1 MGREFAL
8 VLLLAALFCSCL
20 PGDQALIRP
29 SYGMSFE
36 GPALSLECVATL
48 KNKGEEGLVESF
60 RVKTRAERRVCLD
73 QILQSLTPE
82 PDFTTEDFERS
93 LKPTGRG
100 GYQLLPD
107 PAIAKKMTNRIGVN
121 VYAARGMAE
130 LARKHLIDDSF
141 VIRPLVECLNHPLL
155 DVGTYCNRALTDL
168 TRHTYGQDFWE
179 RSLGAPPQT
188 VDYRQHLVSDWTEL
202 NRLTRGYPI
211 FDESMRSECL
221 VAIQAIGARLI
232 EALRPFGET
241 VASSYLTR
249 LVERPAI
256 DSSSSEKIFSFDVG
270 VHNTA
275 NWARTDRI
283 ARIAIVMSRPGISRP
298 AGNATGFGLRLQLQ
312 APDYRELFPA
322 LDLELRFQIDA
333 DEAVR
338 QPAVLAVK
346 EALKGLRDLEV
357 QTSR

>member
-1 MGREFAL
+1 MGRRLAL
-8 VLLLAALFCSCL
+8 LLLLAALFCSCL

-60 RVKTRAERRVCLD
+60 RAKTRAEQRVCLD
-73 QILQSLTPE
+73 QILESLTPE

-93 LKPTGRG
+93 LKPASRG
-100 GYQLLPD
+100 GYELLPD

-121 VYAARGMAE
+121 VYAARGIAE
-130 LARKHLIDDSF
+130 LARQHLIDDSS
-141 VIRPLVECLNHPLL
+141 VIRPLIVCLNHPLL
-155 DVGTYCNRALTDL
+155 DVGTYCNRALTEL

-188 VDYRQHLVSDWTEL
+188 VEYRQRLVSDWTEL
-202 NRLTRGYPI
+202 NRLTKGRPI

-256 DSSSSEKIFSFDVG
+256 DSSSLETIFSFDVG
-270 VHNTA
+270 AYNTA
-275 NWARTDRI
+275 NWPPRDRI
-283 ARIAIVMSRPGISRP
+283 GRIALVLTRPGISRP
-298 AGNATGFGLRLQLQ
+298 SGNATGFGLRLQ

-333 DEAVR
+333 DEGVR
-338 QPAVLAVK
+338 RPAVLAVK
-346 EALKGLRDLEV
+346 EALMGLRDLEV
-357 QTSR
+357 KTSR